1 MLSQLLWVAE
11 AVLLLLLLIL
21 QSSLS
26 HQTVCLE
33 LQDT

>member
-1 MLSQLLWVAE
+1 MLILLLRVAE
-11 AVLLLLLLIL
+11 AVLLLIL

-26 HQTVCLE
+26 HQTVCLG